1 MRKTIR
7 KHLLIILVG
16 SLFAIT
22 SVAQTVHD
30 LNSISS
36 MPIQGTGGTIIPVP
50 QEVLKEAKASRTFAV
65 NPALQKAGSVKV
77 GDIVNLQ
84 LFEDKNYSSTV
95 SRQSTNVNGNFSL
108 TLKLPD
114 YPMAFGYITTSTKGK
129 SLFFVYIP
137 ELNQKF
143 SSRTSD
149 QADYLIE
156 LADNVEIPLINDE
169 MISPV
174 EKPENEYNNQ
184 ETSQAPVNIRSA
196 MDCTRDPNLTGTDP
210 ATLKVFIAYTSQA
223 ETWAASQGGIQNI
236 IDGAMLNAQNVLDN
250 QQNGDQIVLA
260 GSVLVVYTEDPDTG
274 MNDDLN
280 YLTSATD
287 GVMDEVHQLRKQS
300 NADIV
305 SLFVSNNIT
314 GGLGWV
320 LNNDVNGQYQNAFN
334 AVRVQQASW
343 GYTLIHEIGHNMG
356 MHHEKDQYTTL
367 PTPLYSYAWGW
378 YWQGNSGTT
387 FGSVMSYTGTDVP
400 YYSNPNETYDG
411 VFTGTATANNA
422 QVFRNTKHVV
432 AFYSDKLNNLPEAPE
447 NIVVSNPTNNGATF
461 SWDKSNNASTY
472 RFLAYQGGSWWGW
485 PDVTNT
491 SYTVSDIDF
500 LPGTTYQFYI
510 RAFNECGDIVNSQ
523 ILTFTTKTATD
534 PTVTT
539 GTTVN
544 SITHNS
550 ATVTK
555 SISNPSSIGITEDGF
570 MYKEAIGGVWQP
582 SPNGNLTGLTP
593 NTQYKFYGYVKVS
606 GNTINGL
613 VQTFTTAAGDNTPP
627 QLSAGS
633 VTRTSDIAATIDF
646 TTDEAGTAYYLVLA
660 SGATAPSNSDVKTLG
675 TSLGV
680 VEVGANTS
688 KAVTLTAGARDIY
701 VVVEDAAGNISAP
714 LKIETNKQGDINGD
728 KAVNALDMNIL
739 LSNFGLSG
747 PAINLA
753 ADLNKDDAVNALD
766 MNILLTNFGK

>member
-1 MRKTIR
+1 MKKTIR
-7 KHLLIILVG
+7 KHLLIILFG

-50 QEVLKEAKASRTFAV
+50 QEVLKEAKASRTFSI

-156 LADNVEIPLINDE
+156 LSDNVEIPLINDE

-223 ETWAASQGGIQNI
+223 ETWAASHGGIQSV
-236 IDGAMLNAQNVLDN
+236 IDGAMLYAQDVLDN
-250 QQNGDQIVLA
+250 QKNGDQIVLA
-260 GSVLVVYTEDPDTG
+260 GSVLVDYTEDPTNG

-280 YLTSATD
+280 YLTGTTD
-287 GVMDEVHQLRKQS
+287 GVMDEVHQLRRQTE
-300 NADIV
+300 ADIV

-334 AVRVQQASW
+334 VVRVQQANS

-367 PTPLYSYAWGW
+367 PTPLYPYAWGW
-378 YWQGNSGTT
+378 YWQGNNGQTY
-387 FGSVMSYTGTDVP
+387 GSVMSYTGIDVP
-400 YYSNPNETYDG
+400 YFSNPNETYAG
-411 VFTGTATANNA
+411 VATGTSTANNA

-432 AFYSDKLNNLPEAPE
+432 AFYSDKLDNLPEAPE
-447 NIVVSNPTNNGATF
+447 NIVVSNPIDNGATF
-461 SWDKSNNASTY
+461 SWDAVDGAAEYHVLYNNAYFTTTSTSFTVNWSGWFSPCSTY
-472 RFLAYQGGSWWGW
+472 S
-485 PDVTNT
+485 
-491 SYTVSDIDF
+491 VS
-500 LPGTTYQFYI
+500 I
-510 RAFNECGDIVNSQ
+510 RVLNDCGDRASSQ
-523 ILTFTTKTATD
+523 PITFKTKCATD

-555 SISNPSSIGITEDGF
+555 SISNPSSIGITEEGF
-570 MYKEAIGGVWQP
+570 MYKEAIGGVWQQ
-582 SPNGNLTGLTP
+582 NLTGSLAGLTP
-593 NTQYKFYGYVKVS
+593 DTQYKFYGYVTTAS
-606 GNTINGL
+606 GITINGL
-613 VQTFTTAAGDNTPP
+613 VQTFTTSAAPTTGKPGDITGT
-627 QLSAGS
+627 GS
-633 VTRTSDIAATIDF
+633 INIFDLVALLDHLNGDTILTGDALIAADANG
-646 TTDEAGTAYYLVLA
+646 D
-660 SGATAPSNSDVKTLG
+660 
-675 TSLGV
+675 GV
-680 VEVGANTS
+680 V
-688 KAVTLTAGARDIY
+688 
-701 VVVEDAAGNISAP
+701 NIFDLVAI
-714 LKIETNKQGDINGD
+714 LDHINGTT
-728 KAVNALDMNIL
+728 L
-739 LSNFGLSG
+739 LW
-747 PAINLA
+747 
-753 ADLNKDDAVNALD
+753 
-766 MNILLTNFGK
+766 